1 MSIIKL
7 DGQEFQITRGI
18 VKTMAL
24 RNGLL
29 DDIGDPVILVDKCKQ
44 NSVSADILTFSQ
56 HLSAPS
62 PKFKYYMEWDNA
74 AAIPISSYDN
84 WLMKQ
89 IHPNARNKIN
99 KALKM
104 GVEVKIESLSRKI
117 AEGLVGIFNETAV
130 RRGKKNYYYGR
141 DVETVEKEWSRE
153 SKRNDFLIAYYQDE
167 IIGFIQ
173 LVYSEKYART
183 SGTVAKLS
191 HRDKSPMNVLLAK
204 AVELCAAKKIEYL
217 IYGKFAYGN
226 KGEDSLTAF
235 KKNNGFQRYDIPQYF
250 IPLSIRGEIALLLR
264 LHNGV
269 TTLLPSKVVKLLM
282 QIRSIWYEKAV

>member
-1 MSIIKL
+1 
-7 DGQEFQITRGI
+7 
-18 VKTMAL
+18 
-24 RNGLL
+24 
-29 DDIGDPVILVDKCKQ
+29 
-44 NSVSADILTFSQ
+44 
-56 HLSAPS
+56 
-62 PKFKYYMEWDNA
+62 MEWDNV
-74 AAIPISSYDN
+74 AAIPISAYEN

-99 KALKM
+99 KAQKK
-104 GVEVKIESLSRKI
+104 GVEVKIENLSRKV
-117 AEGLVGIFNETAV
+117 AQGLVGIFNETEI

-204 AVELCAAKKIEYL
+204 AVEICAEKEIPYL

-226 KGEDSLTAF
+226 KGEDSLTTF
-235 KKNNGFQRYDIPQYF
+235 KKNNGFQRYDVPKYY
-250 IPLSIRGEIALLLR
+250 IPLSIRGEIGLRLR

-269 TTLLPSKVVKLLM
+269 ITLLPTHVLKLLM
-282 QIRSIWYEKAV
+282 HIRSIWYEKAR